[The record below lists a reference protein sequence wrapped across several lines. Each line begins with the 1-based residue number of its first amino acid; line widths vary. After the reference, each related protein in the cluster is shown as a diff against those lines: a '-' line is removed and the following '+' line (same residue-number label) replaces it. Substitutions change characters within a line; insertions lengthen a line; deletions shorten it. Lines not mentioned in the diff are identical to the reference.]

1 MGVCVQEKGKR
12 RSSQSTIG
20 TKGDLR
26 EGPGWSRRGRKC
38 VPVYFRSSV
47 KSRDSDNV
55 PQQRK
60 TESVVI
66 SQPKRNIQS
75 GLVQVRGSR
84 KVSGQ
89 KPFSDINIPVPML
102 TQYDHGD

>member
-12 RSSQSTIG
+12 RSSQSTFG
-20 TKGDLR
+20 TKGDFR
-26 EGPGWSRRGRKC
+26 EGPGWSRRGRKY
-38 VPVYFRSSV
+38 VPVHFRSSA

-75 GLVQVRGSR
+75 GLV
-84 KVSGQ
+84 
-89 KPFSDINIPVPML
+89 
-102 TQYDHGD
+102 